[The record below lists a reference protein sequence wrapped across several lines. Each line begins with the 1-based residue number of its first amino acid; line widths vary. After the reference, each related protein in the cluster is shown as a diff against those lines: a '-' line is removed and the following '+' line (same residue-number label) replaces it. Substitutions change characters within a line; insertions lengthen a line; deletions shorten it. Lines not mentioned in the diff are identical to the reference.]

1 MKTARARLIS
11 LSLVASIAVHAA
23 AVPFATALGEAACPL
38 LDATGFGGVGFAMLI
53 AQLLACALYWSGQR
67 PWTSLWAAAASGRS
81 LSEPEVVALFQGTL
95 RGVFIHVAGFLVATL
110 LGALTLHTMYGHDI
124 LNLRFW
130 YSSMLVAGFVV
141 VLHAALL
148 EWMLARDIAHAG
160 SRLWRYRAPA
170 MVLSLNA
177 VVLFAVAT
185 LPVGVT
191 AALVYRRVVLDGKMF
206 TQSELLGWLLA
217 LGAICTAWSV
227 GVVALLGSVQRRA
240 ANEALALI
248 RELGRP
254 VIARRAN
261 LTMGG
266 AWGETASALNVA
278 ADSLEERARLEHA
291 VRTYVGDELADAT
304 QKGDVTAAR
313 PERCRM
319 TVLFA
324 DIRGFTS
331 RSAEIPP
338 EDVVAMLD
346 VYFERAVAVV
356 EKHGGHVDKF
366 LGDGLM
372 AWFVETPGTSD
383 LGAPRGV
390 AAARDLLLSVEAL
403 NVEFAARGIAPIHI
417 GVGLHAGEVVRGNLG
432 AGHRKQW
439 TVIGDTVNL
448 ASRMESMTKALER
461 DILFT
466 APVAAQLPAA
476 QAEPLGEHEVRGQPR
491 PVACFSVR
499 AGA

>member
-1 MKTARARLIS
+1 METARVRLIS
-11 LSLVASIAVHAA
+11 LPLMASFAMHAV
-23 AVPFATALGEAACPL
+23 AVPFATVLGTVSCPL
-38 LDATGFGGVGFAMLI
+38 LDALGFGGVGFAMMI
-53 AQLLACALYWSGQR
+53 TQLLACAAYWLGQR
-67 PWTSLWAAAASGRS
+67 PWRRLWSAAAAGQS
-81 LSEPEVVALFQGTL
+81 LSEPEVVTLFQGTL
-95 RGVFIHVAGFLVATL
+95 RGVFVHVAGFLVATL
-110 LGALTLHTMYGHDI
+110 LGALTLHTMYDHDV
-124 LNLRFW
+124 LNVRFW
-130 YSSMLVAGFVV
+130 YSSMLIAGFVV

-148 EWMLARDIAHAG
+148 EWMLAREVARAG
-160 SRLWRYRAPA
+160 SRLWRYRAPQTA
-170 MVLSLNA
+170 LSLNS

-191 AALVYRRVVLDGKMF
+191 AALVYRRVVLDGQTF
-206 TQSELLGWLLA
+206 TQSQLLGWLLT
-217 LGAICTAWSV
+217 LGALCTAWSV
-227 GVVALLGSVQRRA
+227 GVVALLGSVERRA

-304 QKGDVTAAR
+304 QKGDVTTTR

-338 EDVVAMLD
+338 EEVVAMLD
-346 VYFERAVAVV
+346 LYFERAVAVV

-372 AWFVETPGTSD
+372 AWFVETPGTAD

-390 AAARDLLLSVEAL
+390 AAAKELLHSVEAL
-403 NVEFAARGIAPIHI
+403 NAEFVARGVAPIHI
-417 GVGLHAGEVVRGNLG
+417 GVGLHGGEVVRGNLG

-476 QAEPLGEHEVRGQPR
+476 QAEPLGEHEIRGQPR

>member
-1 MKTARARLIS
+1 MEPTKTRLLAPPFIA
-11 LSLVASIAVHAA
+11 SLVMHAA
-23 AVPFATALGEAACPL
+23 AVPFAAALGEASCPL
-38 LDATGFGGVGFAMLI
+38 LEATGFGGVGFAMLI
-53 AQLLACALYWSGQR
+53 TQVLACAVYWAGQKQ
-67 PWTSLWAAAASGRS
+67 WTRLWAVAAAGRS

-95 RGVFIHVAGFLVATL
+95 GGVFVHVGGFLAATL
-110 LGALTLHTMYGHDI
+110 VGALTLHTMYGHDVF
-124 LNLRFW
+124 NLRFW

-148 EWMLARDIAHAG
+148 EWLLARDVARAG
-160 SRLWRYRAPA
+160 SRMWRYRAPA
-170 MVLSLNA
+170 AVLSLNS

-191 AALVYRRVVLDGKMF
+191 AALVYRRVVLDGRVL
-206 TQSELLGWLLA
+206 TQSDLLKWLLA

-227 GVVALLGSVQRRA
+227 AVVALLGSVQRRA

-266 AWGETASALNVA
+266 AWGETVSALNVA

-304 QKGDVTAAR
+304 QKGDVTGAR

-331 RSAEIPP
+331 RSATIPP

-356 EKHGGHVDKF
+356 EKHAGHVDKF

-372 AWFVETPGTSD
+372 AWFVETAGTTD
-383 LGAPRGV
+383 LGAARGV
-390 AAARDLLLSVEAL
+390 AAAQELLRSVAAL
-403 NVEFAARGIAPIHI
+403 NAEFATRGIAPIQI

-466 APVAAQLPAA
+466 APVAAQLPAG
-476 QAEPLGEHEVRGQPR
+476 QAEPLGDHEVRGQPR
-491 PVACFSVR
+491 PIACFSVR
-499 AGA
+499 AA